1 MLKKK
6 MWRTMGLYKAQF
18 LSMIVLITLG
28 VGIFVGFHM
37 EWVSIEKNVNNL
49 FTQSGFAD
57 FRIYSETGFSEA
69 DREKMEQ
76 IDGVTAAARYLSVTV
91 DVKGEEG
98 DGLALSVTER
108 QEVSGFLLTEGE
120 PYDAESEDGIWLAG
134 QYAEKNGIQLG
145 DSMTFLYRG
154 MEITGRVCGLI
165 KSGEHMVCVR
175 DESQMMPDYS
185 SFGYA
190 YISPA
195 MLKKALGFS
204 FYSQINVL
212 SELKKKEFA
221 ERVDEALQVTTLVLG
236 KEENASYAGAEGEIQ
251 EGKTMAAILPAVFL
265 LIAMLTM
272 VTTMHR
278 LTAKEKVQIGTLKA
292 LGFRDRTIL
301 RHYTSYALLIG
312 LIGSAL
318 GIGIGYLVA
327 WMILNPNTV
336 MGSYFDLPE
345 WKLYLPWFCV
355 AAVILMILALVL
367 IGYLSVRTM
376 LQGTAADALR
386 PYTPKRMKKL
396 LLERTAVWEK
406 FRFGTRW
413 NLRDILRHKSRSLMS
428 LLGVSSCM
436 LILVAV
442 LGMRDTMDAFLDLYY
457 QKSMNYATRI
467 YVAESAGEE
476 ERHALADRYQ
486 GDTSGSFSVQLEE
499 KAVALEIY
507 DIQNDKVRFVTDQE
521 EIIALADTGAYVCE
535 RISREFGLKEGDSF
549 TVSPY
554 GSEKTY
560 ELVVAGVLR
569 SITEG
574 VTMTPAY
581 AEKLGISYRIDS
593 IYTDA
598 SRETIE
604 NTDAILA
611 VQSKQSIMD
620 SFDSF
625 LQMMNMMI
633 AVFVAAALLLAVV
646 VLYNLGTMS
655 YTERYREMA
664 TLKVV
669 GFRDKKIGGL
679 LVEQN
684 AWITVVG
691 MLLGLP
697 LGAWILDTLLQE
709 LASEYEMGM
718 KIGPLT
724 YALSILLTF
733 GMSLLVSLR
742 VAAKNRQIDMV
753 EALKSAE

>member
-1 MLKKK
+1 
-6 MWRTMGLYKAQF
+6 MGQYKAQF
-18 LSMIVLITLG
+18 LSMILLIILG

-37 EWVSIEKNVNNL
+37 EWVSIEKNVDNL
-49 FTQSGFAD
+49 FTKTGFAD
-57 FRIYSETGFSEA
+57 FRIYSETGFLEA
-69 DREKMEQ
+69 DREKIAQ
-76 IDGVTAAARYLSVTV
+76 IDGVTAAARYLAVTV

-98 DGLALSVTER
+98 DSLALSVTEQ

-120 PYDAESEDGIWLAG
+120 PYDAKSEDGIWLAG
-134 QYAEKNGIQLG
+134 QFAEKNGIRIG
-145 DSMTFLYRG
+145 DSMTLLYG
-154 MEITGRVCGLI
+154 GTEITGRVCGLI

-175 DESQMMPDYS
+175 DESQLMPDYS
-185 SFGYA
+185 GFGYA

-195 MLKKALGFS
+195 MLEKVLGFP
-204 FYSQINVL
+204 FYSEIHVL
-212 SELKKKEFA
+212 SALEKKEFV
-221 ERVDEALQVTTLVLG
+221 ERVDDALQVTTLVLG
-236 KEENASYAGAEGEIQ
+236 KEENISYAGAEGEIE
-251 EGKTMAAILPAVFL
+251 EGKTMATILPAVFL
-265 LIAMLTM
+265 LIAILTM

-312 LIGSAL
+312 VVGSAL
-318 GIGIGYLVA
+318 GVGIGYLVA
-327 WMILNPNTV
+327 WLIMNPKTV

-355 AAVILMILALVL
+355 AAVILIVLVLVL

-376 LQGTAADALR
+376 LQGTAAEALR
-386 PYTPKRMKKL
+386 PYAPKRMKKL
-396 LLERTAVWEK
+396 LLERTSAWGRL
-406 FRFGTRW
+406 RFGTRW
-413 NLRDILRHKSRSLMS
+413 NLRDILRHKSRTLMS

-442 LGMRDTMDAFLDLYY
+442 MGMRDTMDSFLDLYY
-457 QKSMNYATRI
+457 GKAMNYATRI
-467 YVAESAGEE
+467 YMAEGTGEE
-476 ERHALADRYQ
+476 ECRALADRYH
-486 GDTSGSFSVQLEE
+486 GDTSGSLSVQLGE
-499 KAVALEIY
+499 KAVTLEIY
-507 DIQNDKVRFVTDQE
+507 DIRNDKVRFVNDQE
-521 EIIALADTGAYVCE
+521 EIIPLADTGAYVCE
-535 RISREFGLKEGDSF
+535 RISREFGLQEGDSF
-549 TVSPY
+549 IVSPY
-554 GSEKTY
+554 GTEEKY

-569 SITEG
+569 AITEG
-574 VTMTPAY
+574 ITMTPAY
-581 AEKLGISYRIDS
+581 AKERGISYQVNS

-598 SRETIE
+598 TRETIE
-604 NTDAILA
+604 KTDAVSA

-625 LQMMNMMI
+625 MQMMNMMI

-669 GFRDKKIGGL
+669 GFRDKRIGGL

-684 AWITVVG
+684 AWITVAG

-697 LGAWILDTLLQE
+697 LGVWILGTLLRE

-718 KIGPLT
+718 KIGLPT
-724 YALSILLTF
+724 YAVSILLTF